1 VLKVSFFGVRGSCPS
16 PGEANRRYGGNTSC
30 VVLEDGEEPPIILDL
45 GTGLRAYGEAR
56 PAGAEF
62 RANVLLSH
70 LHWDH
75 VQGLPFFGP
84 IDRPGARLDVWG
96 PPQEGVPLRVAFAG
110 LVRPPYFPVTLEEL
124 RGEVAFHDVVDGE
137 LAIGPAKV
145 KALPVPHLG
154 PTLGFRVDTG
164 EAVVA
169 YVSDHQQPLQGA
181 SVDDRVVELCEGADL
196 LIHDAQYSTAEFAEK
211 AHWGH
216 SSVDYAVEVAL
227 AAGVGTLVLFH
238 HDPSHSDAV
247 VDSLVDE
254 AAGLG
259 AARGLASV
267 VAASEGT
274 VLELPGPPAP

>member
-1 VLKVSFFGVRGSCPS
+1 MLKVSFFGVRGSCPS

-56 PAGAEF
+56 PAGAGF

-75 VQGLPFFGP
+75 IQGLPFFGP

-96 PPQEGVPLRVAFAG
+96 PPQEGVPLRAAFAA

-124 RGEVAFHDVVDGE
+124 RGEVAFHEVVDGE

-169 YVSDHQQPLQGA
+169 YVSDHQQPLKGA

-196 LIHDAQYSTAEFAEK
+196 LIHDAQYSTAE
-211 AHWGH
+211 
-216 SSVDYAVEVAL
+216 
-227 AAGVGTLVLFH
+227 
-238 HDPSHSDAV
+238 
-247 VDSLVDE
+247 
-254 AAGLG
+254 
-259 AARGLASV
+259 
-267 VAASEGT
+267 
-274 VLELPGPPAP
+274 